1 VKLYLE
7 LKMAQLISKVVRR
20 SMNRVDDS
28 STSQHNNSSNRA
40 PLSHSYRTSTIN
52 KKSALRENY
61 DGYEHEM
68 SAHVS
73 TGVRGEGKVGVDT
86 GASKGQGVGIVK
98 TITTV
103 VETESREASSE
114 ASRSRDGEV

>member
-73 TGVRGEGKVGVDT
+73 TGARSEGKVGGDT
-86 GASKGQGVGIVK
+86 GASKGQGAGIVK

-103 VETESREASSE
+103 VETESREGSSE

>member
-28 STSQHNNSSNRA
+28 STSQHNSSNRA

-73 TGVRGEGKVGVDT
+73 TGVRGEGKVVGDT

-103 VETESREASSE
+103 VETESREGSSE